1 MKLFFSITISL
12 LLAVTTLH
20 AQPSGPSDKE
30 KQFIIQRFPNCMLE
44 YVLANAEEVPVTEKY
59 AKRHDDQYIYTD
71 LAGNPYPGKLR
82 VGDTILVFKG
92 KPFFSKGQ
100 LRYIDE
106 APKEEVVKQKRQ
118 RSPEEKKQNQE
129 LILQGASVLL
139 NAGTRILGGNGSY
152 LGNNTPRM
160 GNASTGR
167 L

>member
-1 MKLFFSITISL
+1 MKQFFATIISL
-12 LLAVTTLH
+12 FLVTTTLH
-20 AQPSGPSDKE
+20 AQQSLSDKE
-30 KQFIIQRFPNCMLE
+30 KQFIIQRFPNYMLE

-71 LAGNPYPGKLR
+71 LAGNPYAGKLR

-118 RSPEEKKQNQE
+118 KSLEEKKQNQQTKE
-129 LILQGASVLL
+129 
-139 NAGTRILGGNGSY
+139 
-152 LGNNTPRM
+152 
-160 GNASTGR
+160 GR
-167 L
+167 CFIHI